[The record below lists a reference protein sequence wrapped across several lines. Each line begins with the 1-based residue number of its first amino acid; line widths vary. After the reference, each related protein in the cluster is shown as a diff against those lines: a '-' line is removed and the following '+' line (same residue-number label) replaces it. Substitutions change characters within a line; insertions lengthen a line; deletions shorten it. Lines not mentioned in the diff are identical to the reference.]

1 MFTTQ
6 SWITPGFN
14 QIDNWQEGGWKEKGR
29 KFWAPNLLPNKRE
42 MLTDHWSVTKAHV
55 GFLSNRF
62 FVFLTLRSSAVQS
75 ETLEKHNASLRLLFR
90 LLFTAPQLPA
100 LLWTYLSVASSL
112 FSIIPVITSIVT
124 HWPLLPWREEEEA
137 FMIIWHLEAP

>member
-1 MFTTQ
+1 MFTTCLQ
-6 SWITPGFN
+6 HKVELHLDLTKLT
-14 QIDNWQEGGWKEKGR
+14 ID
-29 KFWAPNLLPNKRE
+29 KRE
-42 MLTDHWSVTKAHV
+42 DGKKRGENFGPQTYSLTKGKCWVTKAHV

-90 LLFTAPQLPA
+90 LLFTPPQLPT

-124 HWPLLPWREEEEA
+124 HWPLLVWREEEEA